1 MVKFLTCTEEATEK
15 LTFPKQTLDNNNNNN
30 NNSYHLRGIYYVTD
44 ILKHSLI
51 Y

>member
-15 LTFPKQTLDNNNNNN
+15 LTFPKQTWDNNN

-44 ILKHSLI
+44 ILKHSMI